1 MKVLSIIF
9 SLITIGVLLS
19 PFLSHTIFFKLSF
32 AQEDKQNFM
41 FISYNSMVNTIF
53 ESAKEFI
60 FIFPIATDSNNDSS
74 IVHPEINISIGST
87 SFVPSKIQV
96 PIGSKVIWTNDDS
109 TLHTVTEGNP
119 ETDIP
124 AQTLFDSDIIYSD
137 QTWDYTFESIGT
149 FDYHCT
155 IHPFMKGTVI
165 VM

>member
-32 AQEDKQNFM
+32 AQEDRQNFM
-41 FISYNSMVNTIF
+41 FVSYNSMVNTIF

-60 FIFPIATDSNNDSS
+60 FIFPIATDLNNDRS
-74 IVHPEINISIGST
+74 IMQSEINISIGST

-119 ETDIP
+119 ETDITDQP
-124 AQTLFDSDIIYSD
+124 LFGSDIIYSD

>member
-19 PFLSHTIFFKLSF
+19 PFLSHTTFFKLSF
-32 AQEDKQNFM
+32 AQEDRQNFM
-41 FISYNSMVNTIF
+41 FVSYNSMLNTIL
-53 ESAKEFI
+53 ESANELI
-60 FIFPIATDSNNDSS
+60 FIFPIATDLNNDRS
-74 IVHPEINISIGST
+74 IVQTEINISIGST

-96 PIGSKVIWTNDDS
+96 PIGSKVLWTNNDS
-109 TLHTVTEGNP
+109 TLHTVTEA
-119 ETDIP
+119 
-124 AQTLFDSDIIYSD
+124 AQALFNSDIIYSD

>member
-19 PFLSHTIFFKLSF
+19 PFLSHTTFFKLSF
-32 AQEDKQNFM
+32 AQEDRQNFM
-41 FISYNSMVNTIF
+41 FVSYNSMLNTIL
-53 ESAKEFI
+53 ESANELI
-60 FIFPIATDSNNDSS
+60 FIFPIATDLNNDRL
-74 IVHPEINISIGST
+74 IVQTEINISIGST

-96 PIGSKVIWTNDDS
+96 PIGSKVLWTNNDS
-109 TLHTVTEGNP
+109 TLHTVTEA
-119 ETDIP
+119 
-124 AQTLFDSDIIYSD
+124 AQALFNSDIIYSD

>member
-9 SLITIGVLLS
+9 SLITIGVLVS
-19 PFLSHTIFFKLSF
+19 PFLSHTTFFTLSF
-32 AQEDKQNFM
+32 AQEDRQNFM
-41 FISYNSMVNTIF
+41 FVSYNSMLNTIL
-53 ESAKEFI
+53 ESANELRFI
-60 FIFPIATDSNNDSS
+60 LPIATDLNNDRS
-74 IVHPEINISIGST
+74 IVQTEINISIGST

-96 PIGSKVIWTNDDS
+96 PIGSKVLWTNDS
-109 TLHTVTEGNP
+109 TLHTVTEA
-119 ETDIP
+119 
-124 AQTLFDSDIIYSD
+124 AQALFNSDIIYSD

>member
-9 SLITIGVLLS
+9 SLITIGVLVS
-19 PFLSHTIFFKLSF
+19 PFLSHTTFFTLSF
-32 AQEDKQNFM
+32 AQEDRQNFM
-41 FISYNSMVNTIF
+41 FVSYNSMLNTIL
-53 ESAKEFI
+53 ESANELRFI
-60 FIFPIATDSNNDSS
+60 LPIATDLNNDRS
-74 IVHPEINISIGST
+74 IVQTEINISIGST

-96 PIGSKVIWTNDDS
+96 PIGSKVLWTNNDS
-109 TLHTVTEGNP
+109 TLHTVTEA
-119 ETDIP
+119 
-124 AQTLFDSDIIYSD
+124 AQALFNSDIIYSD